1 MPRQRMHKEDSWL
14 PNRVYRGRSS
24 YEYRPK
30 GGKMIT
36 LCRLNKVD
44 GNIVESPAVI
54 RSVIEAY
61 DSAVVAVADV
71 KNMDYYLTRF
81 FISTR
86 FQKLGDYTQKDYK
99 RYSEVTKK
107 PDDPKSRNG
116 IRAVFGEMLPHKVK
130 TYHIRNYMDYWA
142 EVGKE
147 VTANRHLSFLQ
158 TFFGW
163 LRQKNANV
171 ESNPAYGVT
180 KFKETSRAVY
190 IEDGE
195 YEKLLKTAISSST
208 PYVASIVEIAYLCG
222 LRRHEVLRLNIEDI
236 TSAGLFIRRGKG
248 SKNEITEI
256 SPRLKKALDFAVS
269 LHSGVEPLKNR
280 PLIRN
285 TRGVRV
291 SNSALNQA
299 WRNIRKEAGF
309 EGAWIHDMKKKAG
322 TDGKDLGHLTK
333 AMRVMYNLKPKV
345 KSATK

>member
-1 MPRQRMHKEDSWL
+1 
-14 PNRVYRGRSS
+14 
-24 YEYRPK
+24 
-30 GGKMIT
+30 MIT

-54 RSVIEAY
+54 RKVIEAY
-61 DSAVVAVADV
+61 DSAVVVVANV

-86 FQKLGDYTQKDYK
+86 FQKLGDYTQTDYK

-107 PDDPKSRNG
+107 PGDPKSRNG
-116 IRAVFGEMLPHKVK
+116 IRAVFGGMLPHKVK

-171 ESNPAYGVT
+171 EINPAYGVT
-180 KFKETSRAVY
+180 KFREVSRAIY
-190 IEDGE
+190 IEDQD
-195 YEKLLKTAISSST
+195 YEKLLKTAFESST
-208 PYVASIVEIAYLCG
+208 PYVASIIEIAYLCG
-222 LRRHEVLRLNIEDI
+222 LRRHEVLQLNIEDI
-236 TSAGLFIRRGKG
+236 TPEGLFIRRGKG

-256 SPRLKKALDFAVS
+256 SPRLQKAIHFALS

-280 PLIRN
+280 PLVRN
-285 TRGVRV
+285 TRGLRV
-291 SNSALNQA
+291 SDTALNNA
-299 WRNIRKEAGF
+299 WRKIRTKAGI

-333 AMRVMYNLKPKV
+333 SMRAMYDLKPKV